1 MIQNTK
7 MFSHFIIIWE
17 KPNKRHNFVTWD
29 QEFTTYTHTHNTNQP
44 IQDERERERVEL
56 ENTMNNFKFQNFST
70 EHREVIISKIV
81 WLIIIIMM
89 MICNCMLIKIRQNI
103 CEMIS
108 LVVIIHYELG
118 ITTETITTT
127 TTLIEMNTNLIIKV

>member
-17 KPNKRHNFVTWD
+17 KPNRRHDFVTWD
-29 QEFTTYTHTHNTNQP
+29 QEFTTYTHTHTTQTNQYRMW
-44 IQDERERERVEL
+44 ERESRTKKY
-56 ENTMNNFKFQNFST
+56 NGQFQIPYFST

-81 WLIIIIMM
+81 WLIII

>member
-1 MIQNTK
+1 
-7 MFSHFIIIWE
+7 
-17 KPNKRHNFVTWD
+17 
-29 QEFTTYTHTHNTNQP
+29 
-44 IQDERERERVEL
+44 
-56 ENTMNNFKFQNFST
+56 
-70 EHREVIISKIV
+70 
-81 WLIIIIMM
+81 
-89 MICNCMLIKIRQNI
+89 MLIKIRQNI

>member
-1 MIQNTK
+1 M
-7 MFSHFIIIWE
+7 
-17 KPNKRHNFVTWD
+17 D
-29 QEFTTYTHTHNTNQP
+29 
-44 IQDERERERVEL
+44 
-56 ENTMNNFKFQNFST
+56 NFKFQNFST

-81 WLIIIIMM
+81 WLIIIII

-127 TTLIEMNTNLIIKV
+127 TPTTLIEMNTNLIIKV